1 MGTLHKT
8 CTKWNFKPFF
18 KPKLNPNIFPLNRAP
33 ASLPDLQPQGVELEP
48 EVERVDDVKVT
59 HAVEGLPEG
68 HEHAHCA
75 EEDEEAV
82 MECVEHLA
90 AGEDGP

>member
-1 MGTLHKT
+1 MEF
-8 CTKWNFKPFF
+8 FKPFF
-18 KPKLNPNIFPLNRAP
+18 KPKLKPKFPFLLNRAP
-33 ASLPDLQPQGVELEP
+33 ASFLSLPDLQPQGVELEP

-68 HEHAHCA
+68 HEDADGA
-75 EEDEEAV
+75 EEEEEAV
-82 MECVEHLA
+82 LECVEHLA